1 VAIGMQHAAGS
12 MTHHAFVKKL
22 YQKINMDI
30 FDLTADASAPGGDFF
45 S

>member
-1 VAIGMQHAAGS
+1 MQHTAGS